1 MPFDSATFQR
11 PTVTV
16 LPPQGPLEPPERGG
30 RPPRIHIEIEIV
42 DRRRA
47 QQRPPGHR
55 FGTLTLTLWLIVL
68 LAALAGC
75 TAAHAQPT
83 SWQSHS
89 DGYLT
94 RYQGIDGNGE
104 PWRTGT
110 SGFTTYFD
118 ANGPHGE
125 QQLCRSWQE
134 GWQTITE
141 CD

>member
-1 MPFDSATFQR
+1 
-11 PTVTV
+11 
-16 LPPQGPLEPPERGG
+16 
-30 RPPRIHIEIEIV
+30 
-42 DRRRA
+42 
-47 QQRPPGHR
+47 
-55 FGTLTLTLWLIVL
+55 LTLTLWLIVL
-68 LAALAGC
+68 LATLAGC

-104 PWRTGT
+104 PWTGT

-134 GWQTITE
+134 GWQTITRPSPSAIDPARLRSVTRRPSHDGVDNGGRPE
-141 CD
+141 MSG